1 MPRRRIPD
9 VVIRRLPLYLRI
21 LDDLDHTETPIISS
35 QELGD
40 RSGTTPGQVRK
51 DLSFFGVFGKQ
62 GVGYNTENLREE
74 LRKILRLH
82 QQVAVGL
89 VGVGNLGTALIRYNV
104 AREKRYPE
112 GTGLKLVAA
121 FDKDE
126 KKVGRKISG
135 IEVFSLI
142 NLPELVKALKLSV
155 IILTVPAEAA
165 PGVLNHCIQ
174 AGVKAFLNFAPT
186 KLIAPPDVRI
196 HHSDVMLELE
206 SLAYFR

>member
-1 MPRRRIPD
+1 VNRRRIPD

-21 LDDLDHTETPIISS
+21 LDDLDYTDTPIISS

-40 RSGTTPGQVRK
+40 RSGVTPGQLRK

-62 GVGYNTENLREE
+62 GVGYNTYNLREE

-82 QQVAVGL
+82 QQVHVGL

-121 FDKDE
+121 FDADE
-126 KKVGRKISG
+126 NKVGRKISG
-135 IEVFSLI
+135 VEVFSDRD
-142 NLPELVKALKLSV
+142 LPERIKEMNLSI
-155 IILTVPAEAA
+155 IILTVPAQAA
-165 PGVLNHCIQ
+165 SMVLDLCIQ
-174 AGVKAFLNFAPT
+174 EGVKAFLNFAPT
-186 KLIAPPDVRI
+186 KLLAPSDVRI
-196 HHSDVMLELE
+196 HHSDVTLEME
-206 SLAYFR
+206 SLAFFR

>member
-1 MPRRRIPD
+1 MSGRRIPD

-21 LDDLDHTETPIISS
+21 LDDLDHKENPIISS

-40 RSGTTPGQVRK
+40 RSGATPGQVRK

-62 GVGYNTENLREE
+62 GVGYSTQNLREE

-82 QQVAVGL
+82 QQVSVGL
-89 VGVGNLGTALIRYNV
+89 IGVGNLGTALIRYNV

-121 FDKDE
+121 FDDDE
-126 KKVGRKISG
+126 KKVGRRISG
-135 IEVFSLI
+135 VEVFSTNDLRK
-142 NLPELVKALKLSV
+142 LVNSLKLSM

-165 PGVLNHCIQ
+165 PEVLTNCIQ

-196 HHSDVMLELE
+196 HHSDVTLELE

>member
-1 MPRRRIPD
+1 
-9 VVIRRLPLYLRI
+9 
-21 LDDLDHTETPIISS
+21 
-35 QELGD
+35 
-40 RSGTTPGQVRK
+40 VRK

-62 GVGYNTENLREE
+62 GVGYSTQNLREE

-82 QQVAVGL
+82 QQVSVGL
-89 VGVGNLGTALIRYNV
+89 IGVGNLGTALIRYNV

-121 FDKDE
+121 FDDDE
-126 KKVGRKISG
+126 KKVGRRISG
-135 IEVFSLI
+135 VEVFSTNDLRK
-142 NLPELVKALKLSV
+142 LVNSLKLSM

-165 PGVLNHCIQ
+165 PEVLNNCIQ

-196 HHSDVMLELE
+196 HHADVTLELE

>member
-1 MPRRRIPD
+1 MNRRRIPD

-21 LDDLDHTETPIISS
+21 LDDLDYTDTPIISS

-40 RSGTTPGQVRK
+40 RSGVTPGQLRK

-62 GVGYNTENLREE
+62 GVGYNTYNLREE

-82 QQVAVGL
+82 QQVHVGL

-121 FDKDE
+121 FDADE
-126 KKVGRKISG
+126 NKVGRKISG
-135 IEVFSLI
+135 VEVFSDRD
-142 NLPELVKALKLSV
+142 LPERIKEMNLSI
-155 IILTVPAEAA
+155 IILTVPAQAA
-165 PGVLNHCIQ
+165 SMVLDLCIQ
-174 AGVKAFLNFAPT
+174 EGVKAFLNFAPT
-186 KLIAPPDVRI
+186 KLLAPSDVRI
-196 HHSDVMLELE
+196 HHSDVTLEME
-206 SLAYFR
+206 SLAFFR